1 MSNQFYHITRNPL
14 KMKLHSLDG
23 LPGFRKSPP
32 KQGLVFFR
40 KNYMMVLRKARIL
53 TLFPEADL
61 TILQAVILG
70 LAQGLG
76 EFLPISSS
84 AHLVLIPWFFTWTD
98 PGLTF
103 DVALHLGTLVAAVIY
118 FWKDW
123 WRLIIKGFSDVQSA
137 EGRLFWHLV
146 AASVPG
152 AIGGYLLEKKAETVF
167 RSPPLI
173 AVMLIAMGIFLYWA
187 DRRGAKKIEMNNIT
201 FGTSLLIGIS
211 QVLAIIPGVSRSGIT
226 MTTGLLMGVTRRGS
240 ARFSFLL
247 STPIIFGAAVVKL
260 PGVIENSAGITTN
273 FLIGTAVSCMAGLLS
288 IGFLLRYV
296 QTKNF
301 LPFAWYRF
309 ILGALVIVIVVIRA
323 G

>member
-1 MSNQFYHITRNPL
+1 L
-14 KMKLHSLDG
+14 
-23 LPGFRKSPP
+23 
-32 KQGLVFFR
+32 
-40 KNYMMVLRKARIL
+40 
-53 TLFPEADL
+53 EANL

-84 AHLVLIPWFFTWTD
+84 AHLVLIPWFLKWTD

-103 DVALHLGTLVAAVIY
+103 DVALHLGTLVAVVIY

-123 WRLIIKGFSDVQSA
+123 WRLITKGFSDVRSV
-137 EGRLFWHLV
+137 EGRLFWYLV

-167 RSPPLI
+167 RSPTLI
-173 AVMLIAMGIFLYWA
+173 ATMLILMGILLYWA
-187 DRRGAKKIEMNNIT
+187 DRRSTKKIEMSNIT

-211 QVLAIIPGVSRSGIT
+211 QVLAIVPGVSRSGIT
-226 MTTGLLMGVTRRGS
+226 MTTGLLMGVTREGA

-247 STPIIFGAAVVKL
+247 STPIIFGAAMVKL
-260 PGVIENSAGITTN
+260 PGVISNSSVITANFMIGTVVSCIAGI
-273 FLIGTAVSCMAGLLS
+273 VS

-309 ILGALVIVIVVIRA
+309 ILGALVIVMTGVR
-323 G
+323 